1 MGFQGQWF
9 FFSAPIITKAL
20 TVLNCFTKATQLY
33 DIPHNIRTDRGGEN
47 TEIWRFMV
55 HHYSSPSAVITGS
68 SVHNERIERLWRDVK
83 RSVSSLF
90 IHEFCTLQDNET
102 LDPLNNLDI
111 FCLNWVYV
119 PIINR
124 TLEEFRESWNNH
136 PLSTDIT

>member
-1 MGFQGQWF
+1 MIFLH
-9 FFSAPIITKAL
+9 K
-20 TVLNCFTKATQLY
+20 
-33 DIPHNIRTDRGGEN
+33 IRTDRGGEN

-55 HHYSSPSAVITGS
+55 HHYSSPTAVITGS
-68 SVHNERIERLWRDVK
+68 SVHNERIEHLWRDVK

-111 FCLNWVYV
+111 FCLHWVYM

-124 TLEEFRESWNNH
+124 TLEEFCESWNNH
-136 PLSTDIT
+136 PLSSEHNLTPNQLLSRLTESNTDSTGFDTK